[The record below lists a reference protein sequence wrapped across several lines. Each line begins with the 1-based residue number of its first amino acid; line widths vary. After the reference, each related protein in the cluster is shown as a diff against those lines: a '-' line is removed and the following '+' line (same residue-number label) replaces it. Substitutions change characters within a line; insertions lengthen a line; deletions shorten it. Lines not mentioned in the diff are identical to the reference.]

1 MSADDF
7 DRCDTLTV
15 VEKKLAESKKS
26 SKTLIQVDS
35 AQEKKL
41 NEI

>member
-7 DRCDTLTV
+7 DNCDTLTV

-26 SKTLIQVDS
+26 SSSLVQIDT
-35 AQEKKL
+35 
-41 NEI
+41 

>member
-26 SKTLIQVDS
+26 S
-35 AQEKKL
+35 
-41 NEI
+41 